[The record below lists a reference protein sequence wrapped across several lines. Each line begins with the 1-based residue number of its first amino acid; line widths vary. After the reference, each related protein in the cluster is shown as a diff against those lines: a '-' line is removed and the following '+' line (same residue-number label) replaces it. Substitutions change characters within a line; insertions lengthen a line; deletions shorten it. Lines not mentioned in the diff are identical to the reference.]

1 MQSRGDGAGSGS
13 SRRKPS
19 RATRYVGSTGPL
31 ARRAFLLGTRSAAGE
46 SLERRLCILKREDRR
61 AGFARRSA
69 FILPASR
76 KSGCDRSER
85 LSTAAFPRRRRA
97 SLVPAAKPGKDA
109 AARLIC
115 GGRDQGRGL
124 WGGD

>member
-1 MQSRGDGAGSGS
+1 MSGQ
-13 SRRKPS
+13 P
-19 RATRYVGSTGPL
+19 ACL
-31 ARRAFLLGTRSAAGE
+31 ARRTFLLGTRSAAGE
-46 SLERRLCILKREDRR
+46 TLERRLCILKREDRR

-97 SLVPAAKPGKDA
+97 SLVRAAKPGTA
-109 AARLIC
+109 AAAGLFR
-115 GGRDQGRGL
+115 GGRGARG
-124 WGGD
+124 

>member
-46 SLERRLCILKREDRR
+46 TLERRLCILKREDRR

-69 FILPASR
+69 FILPANR
-76 KSGCDRSER
+76 KFGCDRFER
-85 LSTAAFPRRRRA
+85 LSTAVCPRRRRQY
-97 SLVPAAKPGKDA
+97 LVPAAMPGKRA
-109 AARLIC
+109 EVR
-115 GGRDQGRGL
+115 
-124 WGGD
+124 